1 MAARKKSPV
10 DEARQKV
17 QRLEAQQERVSALD
31 SRTDPD
37 RGDPW
42 RETAFLAA
50 VMVLMFVLCLVV
62 MLLVGRS

>member
-1 MAARKKSPV
+1 MAARKKSRV
-10 DEARQKV
+10 EEARQKV

-50 VMVLMFVLCLVV
+50 VIVLTFVLSLAV
-62 MLLVGRS
+62 MLLVGKS